1 MEQETFPGEGGIGT
15 EIRIMS
21 KFSTIV
27 RPKEVIPEGEKAG
40 TYKCTG
46 DTP

>member
-1 MEQETFPGEGGIGT
+1 MDQEIFQGEGGIGT

-21 KFSTIV
+21 KFSIV
-27 RPKEVIPEGEKAG
+27 VRLKEVIPEGENAG